1 MSDNGKHFLE
11 FEEFR
16 LDCESASLWRSG
28 ELVNAPPKAI
38 EILILLATNHGEIVS
53 REELLENVWKD
64 TFVEEGNI
72 NYTISLLRKT
82 LGEQEFI
89 QTVPRRGYRFI
100 PEVREVLGNGN
111 LQTDAITAEMSLPPS
126 RRWVLIFAVA
136 AVLLLT
142 SFSWWLTNKSGSVP
156 VSERSFKSLAVLPL
170 KNLNK
175 AEPDDTFSA
184 GLNEALISRLG
195 SLDRFSVRPVET
207 VEKFGKSEK
216 DAIIFAS
223 SLKAD
228 AVFEGTF
235 QNENGRVRVSARVL
249 DVRDGAQIWAGNF
262 DQAEAEIFT
271 LQDKLATQIAQSI
284 GDKLTEKDQKILA
297 KRQTENAEAY
307 RAYVRGRSIFDQK
320 LPDKFEKASAEFQRA
335 ITLDPT
341 FSLAYSGLS
350 DSYSRRGNNLS
361 GDLAGE
367 YYSKA
372 RAYAQRAVEL
382 DPESAEAYVAM
393 GRIRRIRDWDWVG
406 AEQDFRRA
414 IELNPNNADAH
425 LFYGQMLGF
434 LGRFDEALEEIDRAF
449 TINPI
454 SIPVTGARYA
464 LLESSGNI
472 DKALKLAE
480 ENLAIDKENQTTNRA
495 VGTFLFHK
503 GEYARVIEMGESLI
517 LKEEQPKF
525 AWYSLLS
532 TAYLRTNQ
540 PERAAEMLHELEALS
555 QTDTKALYSLAMN
568 YAERDRTDDAIIAL
582 EKCFELREER
592 MVWLKVEPRFA
603 DLRSDE
609 RFAQIIT
616 KMNLGTS

>member
-11 FEEFR
+11 FDEFR
-16 LDCESASLWRSG
+16 LDCESASLWRAG

-100 PEVREVLGNGN
+100 PEVREVSGDGNTN
-111 LQTDAITAEMSLPPS
+111 EDAITSEMSLPPS
-126 RRWVLIFAVA
+126 RGWVLIFAVA

-142 SFSWWLTNKSGSVP
+142 SFSWWLTTGSSSVP

-170 KNLNK
+170 RNLNK

-195 SLDRFSVRPVET
+195 SLDRFSVRPIET

-216 DAIIFAS
+216 DAIVFAS

-249 DVRDGAQIWAGNF
+249 DVRDGAQIWVGSF

-271 LQDKLATQIAQSI
+271 LQDKLATQIAHSI
-284 GDKLTEKDQKILA
+284 ADRLTEKDQKLLA

-568 YAERDRTDDAIIAL
+568 YAELDRSDDAIIAL

>member
-11 FEEFR
+11 FDEFR
-16 LDCESASLWRSG
+16 LDCESASLWRAG

-53 REELLENVWKD
+53 REALLENVWKD

-100 PEVREVLGNGN
+100 PEVREVSGNGN
-111 LQTDAITAEMSLPPS
+111 TNEDAIASEMSLPPS
-126 RRWVLIFAVA
+126 RGWVLISAVA
-136 AVLLLT
+136 AVVLLT
-142 SFSWWLTNKSGSVP
+142 SFSWWLTTGSGSVP
-156 VSERSFKSLAVLPL
+156 ISERSFKSLAVLPL
-170 KNLNK
+170 RNLNK

-195 SLDRFSVRPVET
+195 SLDRFSVRPIET

-216 DAIIFAS
+216 DAIVFAS

-249 DVRDGAQIWAGNF
+249 DVRDGAQIWVGSF
-262 DQAEAEIFT
+262 DQAEAEIFE

-307 RAYVRGRSIFDQK
+307 RAYVRGRSILDQK
-320 LPDKFEKASAEFQRA
+320 LPEKFEKAAAEFQRA
-335 ITLDPT
+335 INLDPT
-341 FSLAYSGLS
+341 FSLAYSGMA
-350 DSYSRRGNNLS
+350 DAYSRRGNNLS

-382 DPESAEAYVAM
+382 DPESAEAYVAI
-393 GRIRRIRDWDWVG
+393 GRIRRIRDWDWAG

-434 LGRFDEALEEIDRAF
+434 LGRFDEAFEEIDRAF

-464 LLESSGNI
+464 LLESSGDI

-480 ENLAIDKENQTTNRA
+480 ENLAFDKENQTTNRA
-495 VGTFLFHK
+495 VGTFLFNR
-503 GEYARVIEMGESLI
+503 GEYTRVIEMGESLI
-517 LKEEQPKF
+517 SKEGQQNF

-532 TAYLRTNQ
+532 TAYSRTNQ
-540 PERAAEMLHELEALS
+540 PERSAEMLRRLEELS
-555 QTDTKALYSLAMN
+555 QTDTKALYSLAVN
-568 YAERDRTDDAIIAL
+568 YSEFGRVDDAIWAL
-582 EKCFELREER
+582 NKCLEMREER
-592 MVWLKVEPRFA
+592 IVWINVEPRFA
-603 DLRSDE
+603 GLRRDY
-609 RFAQIIT
+609 RFQEILA
-616 KMNLGTS
+616 KLNFKSM